1 MKILVTGRNG
11 QVGWELQRTLA
22 PLGEVVAL
30 DRQAL
35 DLRNPDAI
43 RAVVREVR
51 PHLIVNPAAYTAVD
65 KAESEAEVAQAV
77 NGVAPGILAE
87 EAKRLGAALIHYS
100 TDYVFDGSK
109 NGAYREED
117 APCPINVYGKTKL
130 AGEDAVRAVG
140 VPHLILRTSWVYGVR
155 GKNFLLTMRRLGKE
169 REELKI
175 VADQTGAPTWSRL
188 IAEATAHIA
197 AQRLT
202 RLQELDGIY
211 NFTASG
217 STSWHGFAAAIF
229 AHAQAGAQEPANIPR
244 LIPITTSEYPLPAPR
259 PPNSVLCGDKLRR
272 EFGLVMPDWRDNLN
286 LCLDD
291 LTGMA

>member
-43 RAVVREVR
+43 RAVVREIK

-155 GKNFLLTMRRLGKE
+155 GKNFLLTMLRLGKE

-175 VADQTGAPTWSRL
+175 VADQNGAPTWSRL

-211 NFTASG
+211 NFTSSG
-217 STSWHGFAAAIF
+217 CTSWHGFADAIF
-229 AHAQAGAQEPANIPR
+229 AHAARTTPSPEKILR
-244 LIPITTSEYPLPAPR
+244 LTPIATSEYPLPAPR
-259 PPNSVLCGDKLRR
+259 PANSVLSGDKLRR

-291 LTGMA
+291 LRA

>member
-35 DLRNPDAI
+35 DLRSADAI
-43 RAVVREVR
+43 RAVVREIR

-77 NGVAPGILAE
+77 NGIAPGILAE

-155 GKNFLLTMRRLGKE
+155 GRNFLLTMQRLGKE
-169 REELKI
+169 RPELKI
-175 VADQTGAPTWSRL
+175 VSDQTGAPTWSRL

-202 RLQELDGIY
+202 RLQELDGTY

-217 STSWHGFAAAIF
+217 STSWHGFAEAIF
-229 AHAQAGAQEPANIPR
+229 AHPALVPSEGAAPR
-244 LIPITTSEYPLPAPR
+244 LTAIPSREYPVPAPR
-259 PPNSVLCGDKLRR
+259 PANSVLSGDKLRR
-272 EFGLVMPDWRDNLN
+272 EFGLIMPDWRDNLN

-291 LTGMA
+291 LT

>member
-43 RAVVREVR
+43 RAVVREIK

-155 GKNFLLTMRRLGKE
+155 GKNFLLTMLRLGKE

-175 VADQTGAPTWSRL
+175 VADQNGAPTWSRL

-217 STSWHGFAAAIF
+217 CTSWHGFAEAIF
-229 AHAQAGAQEPANIPR
+229 AHAARTTPSPEKILR
-244 LIPITTSEYPLPAPR
+244 LTPIATSEYPLPAPR
-259 PPNSVLCGDKLRR
+259 PANSVLSGDKLRR

-291 LTGMA
+291 LRA